1 MRSPPL
7 VEAGFDL
14 ERMALQERRLRLAR
28 FDAASA
34 WRLGERLKTLAEA
47 RGVAVA
53 IEIRIAGRQ
62 VFAYAMPG
70 STPANAD
77 WARRKCNTV
86 DLLQHASYAIGRTP
100 PKGGLTTIE
109 RMGLPTRDYAV
120 AGGGFPLAVEGAGVV
135 GAVAVSGLPERDDH
149 EMVVEALAEMCGV
162 PLAELCLPAA

>member
-1 MRSPPL
+1 MEPDR
-7 VEAGFDL
+7 DL

-34 WRLGERLKTLAEA
+34 WRLGERLQPFAEA

-53 IEIRIAGRQ
+53 IEIRIAGRP
-62 VFAYAMPG
+62 VFAYTMPG

-100 PKGGLTTIE
+100 PKEGLTAVQ
-109 RMGLPTRDYAV
+109 RMGLPVRDYAV
-120 AGGGFPLAVEGAGVV
+120 AGGGFPLAVEGAGVI

-149 EMVVEALAEMCGV
+149 ALVVEALAEMCGV
-162 PLAELCLPAA
+162 ALAEVCLPAS